1 MFRNTLFS
9 ILILSLCF
17 SCTKQAPKQ
26 VKVEG
31 MVQGSYYNISY
42 FSSENN
48 EQEIKKGIDSI
59 FSAIDNSISLWDEN
73 SIVNK
78 VNNNINTK
86 LDSIFIENFVV
97 SKKFSKM
104 TYGAFDISVGGLVEA
119 YGFASKEKT
128 KLNDNI
134 IDSLLLLVNYKAL
147 EIREDSLIKNIPNQK
162 IDFNAIAQG
171 YTTDKVSEFLVSKGI
186 NSFIVDIGGEVRA
199 KGTKPNGKKWTCAIE
214 TPNEDNSLERK
225 FDYYLEIEDEA
236 IVTSGNYRKFY
247 IENGK
252 KYSHTINPKT
262 GKSVTHSLLSAS
274 VISKDATSADAIA
287 TAFMVMGMDS
297 SLVWLKKYPEYEAHF
312 IYSSEDGKLQ
322 TYTTAGLKK
331 RLIKN
336 ER

>member
-1 MFRNTLFS
+1 MLRNAFS
-9 ILILSLCF
+9 YILILLF
-17 SCTKQAPKQ
+17 LASCNTKTPKQ
-26 VKVEG
+26 VKLEG

-59 FSAIDNSISLWDEN
+59 FSAIDNSISLWEKN
-73 SIVNK
+73 SIINK

-86 LDSIFIENFVV
+86 LDSIFIENFIL
-97 SKKFSKM
+97 SQRFSRM

-119 YGFASKEKT
+119 YGFASKSKT
-128 KLNDNI
+128 KLNDRI
-134 IDSLLLLVNYKAL
+134 IDSLLSYVDYKAL
-147 EIREDSLIKNIPNQK
+147 EIRGDSLIKKILNQK

-214 TPNEDNSLERK
+214 TPNEDNSLERE
-225 FDYYLEIEDEA
+225 FDYYLELEDEA

-247 IENGK
+247 TENGK

-274 VISKDATSADAIA
+274 VLSKDATSADAIA

-322 TYTTAGLKK
+322 TYTTPGLKK
-331 RLIKN
+331 RLISN